1 MCGIAGIVTRRGEPP
16 DRVLLERMAES
27 LRHRGPDDSGIE
39 ISGPVGFAFRR
50 LAILDLSPAGHQPMV
65 NEDGSCCVMFNG
77 EIYNYVELREEL
89 EKLGYIFRSRSDTEV
104 ILHLYTR
111 QGTNALNRL
120 NGMFAIAIHDR
131 NNNRVILARDRMGKK
146 PLFYWQGPFG
156 LAFASELRALR
167 LLPGFPADL
176 DPEALGLFVR
186 LGWIPNSHCIYPGVR
201 KLPPSSWAEYD
212 CATGRLSEPRRY
224 WDLPPPGFDTTL
236 TEEEWLDRIETLL
249 SDATRIRLRSD
260 VPLGVFLS
268 GGVDSG
274 LVAACAAKA
283 QQDLTALTIGFDEE
297 EYDETELARRTA
309 QHLGCRHIVRK
320 LRLRDACDLLPQVM
334 GHFDEPFAD
343 SSALPTFLVCEQAR
357 KEFTVVL
364 SGDGGDEV
372 FAGYSNHV
380 RAWRWRWLDAIPI
393 SVRRMPHKLHLDR
406 LGAPDSLWRR
416 AIRRLGEPVGTFG
429 FGGKL
434 YLFQDWLD
442 TLINS
447 DLRLDAQQVIRK
459 LEETIAPDGKGGAL
473 DHAQR
478 FDMRLYMLDDI
489 LVKVDRMSMRHALEV
504 RSPFLDHRVVE
515 LALRVP
521 LRLRVKNRRNKY
533 MLRQLGSRLLPSEV
547 ARGPKRGFGVP
558 LHEWFFGN
566 DGKFFKE
573 TLLDHNDRFPP
584 LFRRD
589 GAEALWEAARTN
601 PVLDPAVFLA
611 LSYRWW
617 CEAQA

>member
-176 DPEALGLFVR
+176 DPEALGLFVM

-372 FAGYSNHV
+372 FAGYFNHL
-380 RAWRWRWLDAIPI
+380 RAHRFRLLNAVPA
-393 SVRRMPHKLHLDR
+393 SFRRVLAEAL
-406 LGAPDSLWRR
+406 APFGVEDSRWRR
-416 AIRRLGEPVGTFG
+416 AMHRFGQHVATFG
-429 FGGKL
+429 LGAIMFP
-434 YLFQDWLD
+434 FQDWPETLVDPQFLLSPDRTIQLSTMSVELNGDFDPLD
-442 TLINS
+442 
-447 DLRLDAQQVIRK
+447 
-459 LEETIAPDGKGGAL
+459 E
-473 DHAQR
+473 AQR
-478 FDMRLYMLDDI
+478 FDLRFFMLNDI

-504 RSPFLDHRVVE
+504 RCPLLDHRIVE
-515 LALRVP
+515 LGLFIPPRF
-521 LRLRVKNRRNKY
+521 RVKNGKNKY
-533 MLRQLGSRLLPSEV
+533 MLRQLAKRVIPERV
-547 ARGPKRGFGVP
+547 ASAPKRGFGIP
-558 LHEWFFGN
+558 LHDWLFSDNSG
-566 DGKFFKE
+566 FFKDA
-573 TLLDHNDRFPP
+573 LLGSCRRFND
-584 LFRRD
+584 LFKP
-589 GAEALWEAARTN
+589 GAAEKLYAAAANNRAL
-601 PVLDPAVFLA
+601 DSAVFQALA
-611 LSYRWW
+611 FKWW
-617 CEAQA
+617 CHAQA